1 MKKNKN
7 ISLARQGM
15 NRDIASDSLE
25 NQSYTFA
32 KNMNVENDSGNL
44 LKLKSEHSNL
54 LASKF
59 VSDYKVIGFES
70 DINTGSTYFF
80 LTNPTTGFSEI
91 GVIEN
96 NANFDLMSD
105 VEVECPDCE
114 HKRILNS
121 PLEETTQTEYLTY
134 TTLLEDSCNGCLN
147 FDVRYPI
154 KKVIIK
160 NEKSGIKIFFS
171 DNYNPPRYINRSKL
185 SDYLFTG
192 VEVCNDD
199 SNVIDTCLA
208 CDKLRMFPIYQPIRL
223 EPKEQVL
230 GGNLP
235 QAQYSFYI
243 AYANKLGEE
252 MSEYSSL
259 TNPISIFDPNN
270 KILTN
275 EEKDDPTNYAIKL
288 NVSNIDPN
296 FSYYKIVVSVSNIV
310 DGGTRHYE
318 VGTFP
323 STTEDI
329 LFTTTQ
335 DKKETTLGNI
345 LIPNPNI
352 TLLEGLATSNN
363 YLFGYGITKEKEWN
377 LQPVV
382 NLMGGFFKWQTHI
395 GKEDLYEDG
404 VNVSLY
410 KSYMR
415 DEVYP
420 LSIQFETDFGYRTA
434 RFPLIAR
441 PATVDD
447 RTVINNLD
455 SQSIGAGV
463 NQCTVSPR
471 TEKWQF
477 YNTATVL
484 GTCASEVT
492 AGNFEIGG
500 TYEITFVGDTD
511 FTAIGA
517 SANTVGVT
525 FVATGPGAGTGIAEL
540 AIPTNTVVEPVTK
553 ICRLDSVV
561 TDGPDSFIINN
572 PETFT
577 SLEDFINQQIEEGGC
592 TDFPFCSVIDPTL
605 YGDCDPGFTD
615 CDAAVLDTEF
625 MEINNIVDES
635 LDITYIAF
643 PTDYSKLRLGN
654 ICFPHRRDAT
664 GDFVRDNEFEADY
677 IHNDIDNNIGAFL
690 RIFERTPSSYNNSSL
705 YADILAPLTDLNIE
719 LTDSYNHTLVAFT
732 SLANGQQAAFD
743 VTATSSGS
751 FDLQEASFPFDPVTF
766 NWQFSAKLH
775 KEALWFKVDA
785 ETLTADFVFEL
796 TKLVQDEINKAFVTT
811 NTKARLSVFTN
822 SGSGTSLYSTI
833 ITDLESEGFQIL
845 IDVDVNADTLIIK
858 ESDADPGTAPIAIP
872 NELFF
877 TVDVPLVQST
887 GTINVAGSYIT
898 HPLKGCFGAAVR
910 RKQIETIEA
919 SYTSITF
926 DKVQRYTAPCR
937 FEIPIV
943 SECGVVPYKY
953 GEFAFWESI
962 IDYPDNNEL
971 YNSRL
976 LDINTDDFSTVALAT
991 EFQSKYATGVDGE
1004 GNLALTADTDFTCQP
1019 IRHFKFP
1026 DNAVS
1031 PFMYQNEQS
1040 GFAKSIIYP
1049 IGVTVDEVVIN
1060 DFLDIAVKN
1069 NLITQKQRDS
1079 IISYEV
1085 FRGDRTLNKGVVAKG
1100 LAYDMY
1106 TYNEQEKDVLF
1117 SNFPYNSLGDNGL
1130 FLDDDRTG
1138 AIPHPFDSASNYNFT
1153 FHSPDTEFY
1162 KPSLPTEMKI
1172 EGYAF
1177 GKSKGVFDE
1186 VEGHAKY
1193 VILGAEARRLAATL
1207 ATAEVVAEAI
1217 VASMEAFSNYTQIA
1231 GFANTVFDG
1240 AWVASPLIAATIGIS
1255 GALFKYGRYKYQ
1267 WLETFRNLGSP
1278 ENFAYFYTSVGEYNY
1293 LKTLQSEGESVRS
1306 VFKANY
1312 IPAGRFTLINE
1323 VDGEKLNINNVDR
1336 EDSVFLT
1343 TGTGFPITY
1352 PAEYVDYDN
1361 QSSNSNLSSRFFQS
1375 TTLDCTKGR
1384 SKEFIKNI
1392 ASPYIAL
1399 KNYIPDQYGGIDN
1412 IDWLTTS
1419 YKGDL
1424 KTPDSSCLKI
1434 FGGDTFISRHTLKR
1448 KIPMFLSN
1456 ATDLSD
1462 RTPFNY
1468 RAYSNIGEQPRFYA
1482 NFLSPDEVTLDR
1494 GLPDIST
1501 EYEFDCLTGNRD
1513 FYVKS
1518 PSKFYLYYYGIPSFL
1533 TETTINTNYRTAKPA
1548 QKDLFYPLAGD
1559 YVEWTQEKN
1568 VSIRERNEYF
1578 YSNIYSS
1585 NTRVSV
1591 GRTLPATY
1599 DKATYDSLYDA
1610 PNGVIYS
1617 LGDNNENELTEP
1629 WLVFRPLDKYEFS
1642 SSYGKLVEL
1651 RGIETAQ
1658 MLARFEN
1665 QTAIFNAVD
1674 VLVDGITQDTADIG
1688 TGGIFARR
1696 PVTFADTDLGY
1707 AGSQT
1712 FDMVSCEYGH
1722 FFPDAKR
1729 GQVFQVP
1736 PGGKGLME
1744 ISATINNQPSGMK
1757 NWFKEHLP
1765 FKVFNS
1771 TIEDYQDID
1780 IDNPYNGLGITM
1792 GWDSR
1797 YKRVFI
1803 TKKDYKPLQPL
1814 KWACG
1819 GFYDSDLNNY
1829 QDTITTYQGN
1839 GFTFD
1844 GIVDCRL
1851 QFSKGGIPTETDIYA
1866 FFDTSSMQVADGTD
1880 AAAALNAWFVNY
1892 QALNPEYTGNLY
1904 IIPFGNEA
1912 WLSYPS
1918 RLVTGAIVSTGGAWA
1933 PIAQL
1938 PPDLNTGSWVAPT
1951 DLIVLAFVDETNSQY
1966 HGSTVA
1972 GGFSSSGIVQPTA
1985 TYTNDFNQ
1993 FVIDYAGFNYFRGV
2007 IYPIVQSLTGNGG
2020 ALVLQALAAI
2030 EGTTLTA
2037 PEIAATNTNVD
2048 VSILLTEN
2056 PYSVLGGVNAY
2067 GWSGVYDKES
2077 PASAVFNSTTFSDEL
2092 DALLVDVEPLTFEFE
2107 SLTEIDV
2114 TNTNYFEDVSWTVA
2128 YSLTTQSWIS
2138 YYDFK
2143 PNYYVNH
2150 NNYFQTGVNVSAD
2163 NTELGLWSH
2172 LLTNKSFG
2180 VFYGK
2185 KYEIGFEF
2193 PTINNFTSK
2202 ELESLEIWSE
2212 ALRYH
2217 NDYDFAYDR
2226 DVTFNKLVV
2235 SNHRETTGNLRLFP
2249 QKTLSQQRNYPKT
2262 FGNYQEILMTNSQDR
2277 WKVNYLYNRVSSEY
2291 LNQPIWNWDTNQ
2303 INKTINDKLVKFKGK
2318 RVLERLKGNFFLNYL
2333 GYDLDTRFEVSFKW
2347 AITDEDLT

>member
-15 NRDIASDSLE
+15 NRDIASDSLK

-59 VSDYKVIGFES
+59 VDDYKVIGFES

-80 LTNPTTGFSEI
+80 LTNPTTGISEI
-91 GVIEN
+91 GVIQN

-105 VEVECPDCE
+105 VEAECPDCE
-114 HKRILNS
+114 FKRILNE
-121 PLEETTQTEYLTY
+121 PLEGTTQTEYLTY
-134 TTLLEDSCNGCLN
+134 TTLLSDCEENGYCLN
-147 FDVRYPI
+147 FDIRYPI

-171 DNYNPPRYINRSKL
+171 DNYNPPRYINLNKL
-185 SDYLFTG
+185 NDYLFTG

-199 SNVIDTCLA
+199 SNVADTCLA

-259 TNPISIFDPNN
+259 TNPVSIFDPNN

-275 EEKDDPTNYAIKL
+275 DEKDDPTSYAIKL

-352 TLLEGLATSNN
+352 KLLEGLATSNN

-404 VNVSLY
+404 INVSLY
-410 KSYMR
+410 KSFMR

-441 PATVDD
+441 PANVDD
-447 RTVINNLD
+447 RTLIDNLD
-455 SQSIGAGV
+455 SQSIEAGF
-463 NQCTVSPR
+463 NQCTTNPR

-477 YNTATVL
+477 YNTASVI
-484 GTCASEVT
+484 GTCSSEVT
-492 AGNFEIGG
+492 AGNFEIGV

-511 FTAIGA
+511 FVAIGA

-525 FVATGPGAGTGIAEL
+525 FVATGVGVGTGIAEL
-540 AIPTNTVVEPVTK
+540 AIPTNTVVEPITK
-553 ICRLDSVV
+553 ICTIQNVAYSGSGSFLIFDVEEFPIGGDSISKLENFLNNILEEGVCSSYPFCADIYPIPADDCTPTFDNCDLPINPDQEFLTINTITNADITENYSTFPEEYGRIKTNGSCSVFELDNASIPVK
-561 TDGPDSFIINN
+561 DDSFD
-572 PETFT
+572 
-577 SLEDFINQQIEEGGC
+577 EDFLSDPVDTFAYIRSIQ
-592 TDFPFCSVIDPTL
+592 TD
-605 YGDCDPGFTD
+605 
-615 CDAAVLDTEF
+615 
-625 MEINNIVDES
+625 NISPYNAD
-635 LDITYIAF
+635 
-643 PTDYSKLRLGN
+643 KLRLITDLTLPVSTQYVIDYEGSDTLANLQFTNFTTTCTKTEN
-654 ICFPHRRDAT
+654 IDITLPGSNNNLVWTNTEFTDKVHRNSIWFEVDLS
-664 GDFVRDNEFEADY
+664 DIPENENNDKVFIIDVAEAIADRF
-677 IHNDIDNNIGAFL
+677 NKKDSVS
-690 RIFERTPSSYNNSSL
+690 TSSL
-705 YADILAPLTDLNIE
+705 
-719 LTDSYNHTLVAFT
+719 
-732 SLANGQQAAFD
+732 
-743 VTATSSGS
+743 
-751 FDLQEASFPFDPVTF
+751 
-766 NWQFSAKLH
+766 
-775 KEALWFKVDA
+775 
-785 ETLTADFVFEL
+785 
-796 TKLVQDEINKAFVTT
+796 
-811 NTKARLSVFTN
+811 RLSVFDSK
-822 SGSGTSLYSTI
+822 SGGTSKYC
-833 ITDLESEGFQIL
+833 
-845 IDVDVNADTLIIK
+845 K
-858 ESDADPGTAPIAIP
+858 
-872 NELFF
+872 FF
-877 TVDVPLVQST
+877 TSTDGTQIEVSIDSANNISFQDEDGSTLVVNSIT
-887 GTINVAGSYIT
+887 GRKIYFAIDAGIGYEINSVT
-898 HPLKGCFGAAVR
+898 NQVGATTQYVGLATYQCLGVGI
-910 RKQIETIEA
+910 KAQTIETIRV
-919 SYTSITF
+919 SYDSITF
-926 DKVQRYTAPCR
+926 DKIQKYSADCY

-943 SECGVVPYKY
+943 SECGIVPYKY
-953 GEFAFWESI
+953 GEFAYWESI
-962 IDYPDNNEL
+962 IKYPDNNEL

-976 LDINTDDFSTVALAT
+976 LSINTDDFSSVALAA
-991 EFQSKYATGVDGE
+991 EFEIKYATGVDEE
-1004 GNLALTADTDFTCQP
+1004 GNLTLSADTDFTCQP

-1049 IGVTVDEVVIN
+1049 IGVTVDENVVN
-1060 DFLDIAVKN
+1060 DFLDIAVN
-1069 NLITQKQRDS
+1069 NGLITQGQRNS
-1079 IISYEV
+1079 IIGYEV
-1085 FRGDRTLNKGVVAKG
+1085 FRGDRTLNKGVIAKG

-1117 SNFPYNSLGDNGL
+1117 SNFPYNSLGDNDL
-1130 FLDDDRTG
+1130 FLNDDRSNSIT
-1138 AIPHPFDSASNYNFT
+1138 HPFDSDSNYNFT

-1162 KPSLPTEMKI
+1162 KPSLPTEIKI
-1172 EGYAF
+1172 EGYSF

-1193 VILGAEARRLAATL
+1193 VILGLEARRLASTL
-1207 ATAEVVAEAI
+1207 ATAEVAAEAI
-1217 VASMEAFSNYTQIA
+1217 VASMEAFSNIKQDAGVSSTVFHGGWIGSPIIA
-1231 GFANTVFDG
+1231 GA
-1240 AWVASPLIAATIGIS
+1240 IGIA

-1306 VFKANY
+1306 IFKANY
-1312 IPAGRFTLINE
+1312 IPSGRFTLINE

-1336 EDSVFLT
+1336 EASVFLT
-1343 TGTGFPITY
+1343 TGAGFPITY
-1352 PAEYVDYDN
+1352 PAEYKDYDN
-1361 QSSNSNLSSRFFQS
+1361 QSTNTNLSSRFFQS

-1424 KTPDSSCLKI
+1424 TTPDSSCLKI
-1434 FGGDTFISRHTLKR
+1434 FGGDTFIARHTLKR
-1448 KIPMFLSN
+1448 KVPMFLSN
-1456 ATDLSD
+1456 AADLSD

-1501 EYEFDCLTGNRD
+1501 EYEFDCLAGNRD
-1513 FYVKS
+1513 FYIKQ

-1533 TETTINTNYRTAKPA
+1533 TETTINTNYRTAKPE
-1548 QKDLFYPLAGD
+1548 QKNLFYPLTGD
-1559 YVEWTQEKN
+1559 YVEWTQENN

-1599 DKATYDSLYDA
+1599 DRATYDSLYDA

-1688 TGGIFARR
+1688 TGGVFARR

-1729 GQVFQVP
+1729 GQIFQVP
-1736 PGGKGLME
+1736 PGGKRLME
-1744 ISATINNQPSGMK
+1744 ISANINEQPSGMK

-1765 FKVFNS
+1765 FKILNNI
-1771 TIEDYQDID
+1771 IEGYQDID
-1780 IDNPYNGLGITM
+1780 IDNPYNGIGITM

-1814 KWACG
+1814 KWTCG
-1819 GFYDSDLNNY
+1819 GFSIADYSEIIAEY
-1829 QDTITTYQGN
+1829 AIQGYK
-1839 GFTFD
+1839 FEEEIDCTLRFS
-1844 GIVDCRL
+1844 IVDGEDI
-1851 QFSKGGIPTETDIYA
+1851 FVSIPTVSLSDTD
-1866 FFDTSSMQVADGTD
+1866 
-1880 AAAALNAWFVNY
+1880 
-1892 QALNPEYTGNLY
+1892 
-1904 IIPFGNEA
+1904 
-1912 WLSYPS
+1912 
-1918 RLVTGAIVSTGGAWA
+1918 
-1933 PIAQL
+1933 
-1938 PPDLNTGSWVAPT
+1938 
-1951 DLIVLAFVDETNSQY
+1951 
-1966 HGSTVA
+1966 
-1972 GGFSSSGIVQPTA
+1972 
-1985 TYTNDFNQ
+1985 
-1993 FVIDYAGFNYFRGV
+1993 
-2007 IYPIVQSLTGNGG
+2007 
-2020 ALVLQALAAI
+2020 
-2030 EGTTLTA
+2030 
-2037 PEIAATNTNVD
+2037 
-2048 VSILLTEN
+2048 
-2056 PYSVLGGVNAY
+2056 
-2067 GWSGVYDKES
+2067 
-2077 PASAVFNSTTFSDEL
+2077 
-2092 DALLVDVEPLTFEFE
+2092 
-2107 SLTEIDV
+2107 
-2114 TNTNYFEDVSWTVA
+2114 YFEDVSWTVA

-2150 NNYFQTGVNVSAD
+2150 NNYFQTGVNVTSD
-2163 NTELGLWSH
+2163 ETEFGLWSH

-2185 KYEIGFEF
+2185 KYEVGFEF

-2202 ELESLEIWSE
+2202 ELESLEIWTE

-2226 DVTFNKLVV
+2226 DVNFNKLVI
-2235 SNHRETTGNLRLFP
+2235 SNHRETTGNLRLVP

-2277 WKVNYLYNRVSSEY
+2277 WKINYLYNRVSNEY

-2347 AITDEDLT
+2347 AVADENLT